1 MGDTSCVL
9 RQHGDKKKTLTSWGL
24 QRGVR
29 AREKKIGSFE
39 KGSHRECMSWK
50 GVSTK
55 PRGKFSLRR

>member
-39 KGSHRECMSWK
+39 KGSHRVCELE
-50 GVSTK
+50 G
-55 PRGKFSLRR
+55 GQH